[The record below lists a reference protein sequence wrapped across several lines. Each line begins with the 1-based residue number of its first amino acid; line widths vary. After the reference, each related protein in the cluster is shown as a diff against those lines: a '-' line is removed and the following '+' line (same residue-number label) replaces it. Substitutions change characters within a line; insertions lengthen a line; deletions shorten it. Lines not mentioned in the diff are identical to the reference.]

1 MQNTLVGFL
10 EEQEMEAKFALVVLV
25 LSLCHQRSW
34 VWTFQV
40 DHHGLL
46 VQVVKQL
53 GRIGMPFSTKME
65 PMTLE
70 DQIVL
75 GTINYLKA
83 SAAEKDMYQSENA
96 TEALKDSFLFLAMK
110 FSSRWQT
117 KKSSPGPRNSLWS
130 S

>member
-10 EEQEMEAKFALVVLV
+10 EEQEMETKFALVVLSSIIT
-25 LSLCHQRSW
+25 LPSKRSW

-70 DQIVL
+70 DPIVL

-110 FSSRWQT
+110 FS
-117 KKSSPGPRNSLWS
+117 
-130 S
+130 